1 MPVHTLIWKKLS
13 FQGVEDNYGTVL
25 FDRWHKY
32 GVEKDL
38 KVVAVS
44 AVGVLYLL
52 SFLIISE
59 VIDILKVSL
68 TGLVLPLF
76 LPPTVSY
83 LVSVLMLQVLGWRS
97 FHLNM
102 PKPQK

>member
-1 MPVHTLIWKKLS
+1 MTALC
-13 FQGVEDNYGTVL
+13 
-25 FDRWHKY
+25 DRWHKY

-38 KVVAVS
+38 KLVAVS
-44 AVGVLYLL
+44 AAGVLYLH
-52 SFLIISE
+52 SCSCMFE

-76 LPPTVSY
+76 LPPTVTY
-83 LVSVLMLQVLGWRS
+83 LVSVMTLQVLGGKS